1 MYLHKNIKLKNYN
14 NHRGNVRKWQTLK
27 FQIRIEAWEGS
38 GDRGNVVLDDVSFI
52 QTQSNKEIHGTLKP
66 HAGGNGSSPTPSS
79 LSNSSQTK
87 ITKKLSKETTLDGAK
102 PTSTSIVSPLDKA
115 TFPFPCYLDMVMH
128 SS

>member
-1 MYLHKNIKLKNYN
+1 M
-14 NHRGNVRKWQTLK
+14 K
-27 FQIRIEAWEGS
+27 FQIRIEAWQGS

-66 HAGGNGSSPTPSS
+66 HAGGNIDGSSPTTSS
-79 LSNSSQTK
+79 LTNPSQTSTV
-87 ITKKLSKETTLDGAK
+87 TKKLSKETTLDGAK

>member
-1 MYLHKNIKLKNYN
+1 M
-14 NHRGNVRKWQTLK
+14 T

-66 HAGGNGSSPTPSS
+66 HAGGNINGTSPTTSS
-79 LSNSSQTK
+79 LTNSSQASI
-87 ITKKLSKETTLDGAK
+87 ITKKLSKGTTLDGAK
-102 PTSTSIVSPLDKA
+102 PTSTSVVSPLDKA
-115 TFPFPCYLDMVMH
+115 TFPFPCYLDMVRH